1 MSEEVQIF
9 LSYYIIPVNYFMY
22 NVDCRPVNNRY
33 IMYKHCI
40 SLLKKYL
47 PPQTQKKT
55 NVNVYFMNIK
65 KWSMTDNRNERKTD
79 GRTGL
84 RRYYHCE

>member
-22 NVDCRPVNNRY
+22 NVDYRPVNNRY

-47 PPQTQKKT
+47 PPQTQKK
-55 NVNVYFMNIK
+55 NK
-65 KWSMTDNRNERKTD
+65 
-79 GRTGL
+79 
-84 RRYYHCE
+84 CECIFYEYKEMIHDR